1 MNKLKIITLVSIL
14 LSQITTTFGINYSM
28 EERAAYDYAYKNNIT
43 TMNSI
48 DRADMYG

>member
-1 MNKLKIITLVSIL
+1 MNKLKIATLIPIL
-14 LSQITTTFGINYSM
+14 LLQITNTFGINYSM
-28 EERAAYDYAYKNNIT
+28 EERTAYDYAYKHNIT

>member
-1 MNKLKIITLVSIL
+1 MNKLKIIAFTSILVS
-14 LSQITTTFGINYSM
+14 QIATTFGINYSM
-28 EERAAYDYAYKNNIT
+28 EERSAYDYAYKHNIT